1 MPTSKQLQA
10 RNYFVIFCKIIFKN
24 YCMKTISPNVLF
36 NHQAIVL
43 LEKTSQVMKQKLVLI
58 LMLVFFVSAGFAQGG
73 RTANGGAIIVTDV
86 NSILFPDGPSARVAS
101 NTAINAQRLRS
112 LVTEVHSAIY
122 FYDGVEKTYG
132 EIPTNLYTD
141 FSSLNQLNNSISL
154 KQNIEIATVQINSA
168 SELNATIDLA
178 VFSNFPNLKYIYFIS
193 KLNTTSDTMASRIM
207 NYDSRFN
214 ILFKL
219 DKGDSNQ

>member
-1 MPTSKQLQA
+1 
-10 RNYFVIFCKIIFKN
+10 
-24 YCMKTISPNVLF
+24 
-36 NHQAIVL
+36 
-43 LEKTSQVMKQKLVLI
+43 
-58 LMLVFFVSAGFAQGG
+58 
-73 RTANGGAIIVTDV
+73 
-86 NSILFPDGPSARVAS
+86 
-101 NTAINAQRLRS
+101 
-112 LVTEVHSAIY
+112 
-122 FYDGVEKTYG
+122 
-132 EIPTNLYTD
+132 
-141 FSSLNQLNNSISL
+141 L